1 MTQGHG
7 MVGKAPDA
15 LVFHETKGHVKT
27 GHKDKD
33 EDKDKINLWSATN
46 FK

>member
-1 MTQGHG
+1 

-15 LVFHETKGHVKT
+15 LVLHETKGHVKT
-27 GHKDKD
+27 GHEDR
-33 EDKDKINLWSATN
+33 DKDKLTLWSATN